1 MYSLVTGESKD
12 DLDLKATG
20 FMGNDMSYNDLI
32 ISADKLAQAFYN
44 IGIKDIEKLYYL
56 IKNFKILNYHKI
68 RI

>member
-32 ISADKLAQAFYN
+32 ISADKLA
-44 IGIKDIEKLYYL
+44 
-56 IKNFKILNYHKI
+56 
-68 RI
+68 